1 MIMSASML
9 AEAWSAMGA
18 NRLRTFLTM
27 LGMMIGVAA
36 VVAMMAIGQG
46 AQLAVNASIA
56 SMGSNLFI
64 ILSGA
69 STSGGIRVGSGSAP
83 TLTLLDAQA
92 IAELPSINAV
102 APAQPGTAQVVYGS
116 NNWSTQIYGTT
127 PDYLTV
133 RSWPLESGGAF
144 TETDLRSANRVA
156 LIGATVAQNLFLDE
170 DPVGKTLRIR
180 NSPYLVVGL
189 LTAKGQSL
197 DGRDQDDTILI
208 PVTTALQKLFG
219 SQFQGSVRF
228 MMAQAVSSGKMQQAE
243 RDMTEL
249 LRARHR
255 IAEGADSDFTIRNLT
270 ALASAAAATTK
281 VMSVMLGAIASVSLL
296 VGGIGIMNIMLVSVT
311 ERTREIGIRMAI
323 GARRRDILMQF
334 LLEAIIISVIGCCIG
349 VALGVAGALG
359 AMQFTGIKV
368 SITSGSIVLAFAV
381 ATAVGV
387 FFGFYPARKAAW
399 LKPIDALRYQ

>member
-323 GARRRDILMQF
+323 GARRRDILLQF

>member
-1 MIMSASML
+1 MIMSVSML

-102 APAQPGTAQVVYGS
+102 APAQPGTAQVVYGA

>member
-228 MMAQAVSSGKMQQAE
+228 MMAQAVSSEKMQQAE

-255 IAEGADSDFTIRNLT
+255 IAEAADSDFTIRNLT